1 LSQRELEALH
11 PEFSCTKPT
20 PRFVFAI
27 GNQIRQKLLAL
38 GKIFLGVFKV
48 VHLEEAFSRP
58 IHQHDSFGFNGLCEH
73 IDLFGFD
80 SNQILEFCNG
90 FIFPICRM
98 SERMVV
104 SNSRSTEYISISTTS
119 HRSRNQP
126 YSGTMVQRKS
136 NVDD

>member
-90 FIFPICRM
+90 FIFPICRTCQVF
-98 SERMVV
+98 SK
-104 SNSRSTEYISISTTS
+104 YQQS
-119 HRSRNQP
+119 HFWQEHYP
-126 YSGTMVQRKS
+126 TCQRGWW
-136 NVDD
+136 